1 MSWQMWE
8 VRVGVG
14 ARNLC
19 GLGVVTVDSI
29 PREETSHKGMVPIR
43 NAFMALYN

>member
-1 MSWQMWE
+1 MSWRMWE

-19 GLGVVTVDSI
+19 GLGVITVDSI
-29 PREETSHKGMVPIR
+29 PREENLTRGWFPSEM
-43 NAFMALYN
+43 LL